1 MKSGGKPILIT
12 ACLLLFGAGWYAGS
26 LSTSSSLHETR
37 ASREASNA
45 KLPPK
50 SRKAPDLLIVNQSGR
65 AKAAGASVVGDLVD
79 PARVQNLGWMEATLR
94 KIPFSVLK
102 RFYLARQDDEFLR
115 VSERYTLA
123 SESDGFGD
131 TLFKEFQTTQRSSEF
146 FIASGEWKLRGGQTL
161 PFQASFRFYRDG
173 VSENRGVRAEKLGER
188 AMDSTQVCWTASLIF
203 KADERRIQE
212 YTSTCLPF
220 TSMRSGVP
228 FAVFHAYSKEA
239 GALYDTLSVP
249 LPGFG
254 TEREQDPEWYD
265 SATGVWTALPK
276 VRWEEVSSAEM
287 KQAVEKAEGKN
298 RE

>member
-1 MKSGGKPILIT
+1 MKAGSKPILIF
-12 ACLLLFGAGWYAGS
+12 ACLLLFVGGWYFGS
-26 LSTSSSLHETR
+26 RFSPRPVSGMGGFPSDPNPITLDPRVPASDLLSVNQ
-37 ASREASNA
+37 ASRGRPNEESLEANRFDSTR
-45 KLPPK
+45 P
-50 SRKAPDLLIVNQSGR
+50 QS
-65 AKAAGASVVGDLVD
+65 L
-79 PARVQNLGWMEATLR
+79 NWMEATLR

-102 RFYLARQDDEFLR
+102 RIYLARQDDEFLR

-123 SESDGFGD
+123 NESDEFGD

-173 VSENRGVRAEKLGER
+173 VPENRGVRAEKLGER
-188 AMDSTQVCWTASLIF
+188 ATDSTQVCWTASLIF
-203 KADERRIQE
+203 KADEQRIPE

-265 SATGVWTALPK
+265 SPTGAWTALPK